1 MYDLASFGLTEAT
14 LAGIHLRRIGD
25 RVATLEDAS
34 QEVSRFFYEEF
45 HDDATG
51 DSDFVL
57 ARCYQTLP
65 LGELSPE
72 LASYARAVFPDQR
85 FDEDTRCLTLLGTF
99 GGRPEWQ
106 RRERSHG
113 HRAIPLADENTLASL
128 PMVARLTESL
138 GLRAAEVVRPDPAFL
153 RERDREGFNVFY
165 VENASG
171 SPYIP
176 AQDHFVAPFG
186 VRSVIGFGFVM
197 PPDRIFATILFARRH
212 VSSATADLFKTVA
225 LSLKLGMLRFAATAS
240 PHDGELDMFRIQS
253 ATLADALSVHE
264 EQAARQFEIIRAQG
278 RDLEDRTRALQRAL
292 DELGQSQAA
301 LVRAERMA
309 VLGQLA
315 ASVGHELRNPLAAIR
330 NANTYVAKRLRRDA
344 ADDKVLAFTA
354 LIERELDACTRIIG
368 DLLDFARERA
378 LILAPTPLHALV
390 AEAIALVPPS
400 KSKLCNEVT
409 AELPLAVIDRQQFRQ
424 VLLNLIQNAV
434 DALEPRG
441 GGTIQVS
448 ADRTGDAWWLR
459 IEDDGPGMPPEV
471 VARVFEPLFTT
482 KVKGTGLG
490 LAIVSG
496 IVGRHRGTVQV
507 DSVVG
512 RGTRFIIQWPSEVE
526 PAADPAGHDKP
537 QRGEAP

>member
-14 LAGIHLRRIGD
+14 LAGIHLRKIGD

-34 QEVSRFFYEEF
+34 QEVARFFCEEF
-45 HDDATG
+45 RSDATG
-51 DSDFVL
+51 DSAFVL
-57 ARCYQTLP
+57 ARCYQTVP
-65 LGELSPE
+65 LGELTPE
-72 LASYARAVFPDQR
+72 LASYARGVFPGQR
-85 FDEDTRCLTLLGTF
+85 LDEHTRCLTLLGTF
-99 GGRPEWQ
+99 GDRPEWQ
-106 RRERSHG
+106 RRERSRG
-113 HRAIPLADENTLASL
+113 HRAIPLADENALANL

-176 AQDHFVAPFG
+176 AQDHFVAAFG
-186 VRSVIGFGFVM
+186 VCSVIGFGFVM
-197 PPDRIFATILFARRH
+197 PPDRIFATILFARRQ

-225 LSLKLGMLRFAATAS
+225 LNLKLGMLRFAAELG
-240 PHDGELDMFRIQS
+240 PHGGELDVLRIQA
-253 ATLADALSVHE
+253 ATLGDALSVHE
-264 EQAARQFEIIRAQG
+264 EQAARQFEIIRAQ
-278 RDLEDRTRALQRAL
+278 RHDLEDRTRALQHAL

-330 NANTYVAKRLRRDA
+330 NGNAYIAKRLRRDA
-344 ADDKVLAFTA
+344 ADDKMLAFTT

-400 KSKLCNEVT
+400 KSQLCNEVT

-434 DALEPRG
+434 DAMEPRG
-441 GGTIQVS
+441 GGTITAS
-448 ADRTGDAWWLR
+448 ADCTGAAWSLR
-459 IEDDGPGMPPEV
+459 IEDDGPGMPPDV
-471 VARVFEPLFTT
+471 AARVFEPLFTT

-496 IVGRHRGTVQV
+496 IVSRHGGTIQI

-512 RGTRFIIQWPSEVE
+512 RGTRFVIQWPREVR
-526 PAADPAGHDKP
+526 PAPDPAPTKP
-537 QRGEAP
+537 EQGEAP